1 MALHDYLAGEVGED
15 WADGIISRREAL
27 RRLALLG
34 LSVGSASRFSRR
46 VRRPVAREPRRPTS
60 ASVRTSRRRAA
71 SPSRLRAVGLP
82 GRLPPTAKRS
92 RSPARR
98 AELQGF
104 FAAAGTPKGAM
115 LVIHENRGLN
125 DHIRSVASR
134 LAADG
139 YSALAIDLLSE
150 EGGSDALAQGDVQ
163 AALSQAST
171 ERLVGDMK
179 AGLDEL
185 ARRAPGAKLG
195 AIGFCF
201 GGGMVWALL
210 DAGDRAARGRDPV
223 LRPGA
228 RRARLLAA
236 TRPPSSVSTPST
248 TTASTRRAQ
257 PPRRRSP
264 PPGSST
270 RSRSIRASTTRSSTT
285 PAPATTPSRPRP
297 PTPTSSPG
305 WGATWAERRGDATIY
320 PDCAPRERWRSSSG
334 C

>member
-34 LSVGSASRFSRR
+34 LSVGSAVALLEACAPADGPASL
-46 VRRPVAREPRRPTS
+46 RPS
-60 ASVRTSRRRAA
+60 ASAGASSPGTS
-71 SPSRLRAVGLP
+71 SPGGS
-82 GRLPPTAKRS
+82 
-92 RSPARR
+92 SPARFR
-98 AELQGF
+98 GPVPPADGEAITFPGPTAELQGF
-104 FAAAGTPKGAM
+104 FVGADAPKGAM

-163 AALSQAST
+163 AALSRAST

-185 ARRAPGAKLG
+185 ERRAPGAKLG

-210 DAGDRAARGRDPV
+210 DAGDPR
-223 LRPGA
+223 
-228 RRARLLAA
+228 LAA
-236 TRPPSSVSTPST
+236 AIPFY
-248 TTASTRRAQ
+248 
-257 PPRRRSP
+257 
-264 PPGSST
+264 G
-270 RSRSIRASTTRSSTT
+270 
-285 PAPATTPSRPRP
+285 PAPAAPDFSGNTAAVLGVYAEQDARVNASRE
-297 PTPTSSPG
+297 TAEAALTAAGLEHEIKVYPG
-305 WGATWAERRGDATIY
+305 VDHAFFNDTGARYNAEQAAAAYADVLAWLGRYLA
-320 PDCAPRERWRSSSG
+320 
-334 C
+334 